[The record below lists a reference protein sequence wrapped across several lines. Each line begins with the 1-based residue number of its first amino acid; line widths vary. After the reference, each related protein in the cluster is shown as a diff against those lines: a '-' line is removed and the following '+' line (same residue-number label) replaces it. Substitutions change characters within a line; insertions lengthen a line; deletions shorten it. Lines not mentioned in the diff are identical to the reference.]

1 MKNNKLGLKV
11 MAALLAVAIVGSFA
25 ITTKSNNL
33 RAMEGDEGFVEEA
46 PAEVV
51 QEVFVEP
58 EPEII
63 PEEPAEEVPVEEPA
77 EQPAEEAPEEPTAE
91 EPAEE
96 APEEETAEE
105 EEDKFDVEGAFAT
118 IRFMDEDSARAY
130 LASLSG
136 EDRAELKAYIAGLNI
151 GDDEKTK
158 LLSWFEPKQE
168 IQPEPA
174 EEPEEEK
181 QEEKPVI
188 DTSKMSLKIWDDR
201 RPSMDVGETV
211 TLYSELHGFE
221 GINFSYRWQCNKG
234 NGWEDVP
241 GGNGATYSFNASVD
255 SLSWSWRLLID
266 F

>member
-77 EQPAEEAPEEPTAE
+77 EEAPEEPAAE

-96 APEEETAEE
+96 AEAEAEE
-105 EEDKFDVEGAFAT
+105 ELFDVVAAYEHY
-118 IRFMDEDSARAY
+118 MSLDEYGKIEY
-130 LASLSG
+130 LNSLSDANR
-136 EDRAELKAYIAGLNI
+136 EELKRYIEMKEA
-151 GDDEKTK
+151 EAKAAE
-158 LLSWFEPKQE
+158 EPKEEEKQE
-168 IQPEPA
+168 EPA
-174 EEPEEEK
+174 EEPEEPEK
-181 QEEKPVI
+181 VEEDYTFDVN
-188 DTSKMSLKIWDDR
+188 IWY
-201 RPSMDVGETV
+201 ET
-211 TLYSELHGFE
+211 E
-221 GINFSYRWQCNKG
+221 GKLTYGATVVWKSSVSGVKDGDAVSYQWQVDKG
-234 NGWEDVP
+234 NGWEDIP
-241 GGNGATYSFNASVD
+241 GATDPEYVMTLSKENAKYN
-255 SLSWSWRLLID
+255 WRLIANAK
-266 F
+266 

>member
-63 PEEPAEEVPVEEPA
+63 PEEPAEEAPAEEPA

-96 APEEETAEE
+96 AEAEAEE
-105 EEDKFDVEGAFAT
+105 EEPFDVVAAYEHY
-118 IRFMDEDSARAY
+118 MSLDEYGKIEY
-130 LASLSG
+130 LNSLSDANR
-136 EDRAELKAYIAGLNI
+136 EELKRYIEMKEA
-151 GDDEKTK
+151 EAKAAE
-158 LLSWFEPKQE
+158 EPKEEEKQE
-168 IQPEPA
+168 EPA
-174 EEPEEEK
+174 EEPEEERNLSIDIWYECAD
-181 QEEKPVI
+181 EEIFYGSTIVWKSSVSGTK
-188 DTSKMSLKIWDDR
+188 DGDR
-201 RPSMDVGETV
+201 LV
-211 TLYSELHGFE
+211 YQ
-221 GINFSYRWQCNKG
+221 WQYNDG
-234 NGWEDVP
+234 TGWKDQP
-241 GGNGATYSFNASVD
+241 GATESTYRYTLTEENCEYE
-255 SLSWSWRLLID
+255 WRLYAD
-266 F
+266 VAK

>member
-77 EQPAEEAPEEPTAE
+77 EQPAEEAPEEPVSE

-96 APEEETAEE
+96 AEAEE
-105 EEDKFDVEGAFAT
+105 EEPFDVVAAYEHY
-118 IRFMDEDSARAY
+118 MSLDEYGKIEY
-130 LASLSG
+130 LNSLSDANR
-136 EDRAELKAYIAGLNI
+136 EELKRYIEMKEAEAKAESTSAG
-151 GDDEKTK
+151 
-158 LLSWFEPKQE
+158 EPE
-168 IQPEPA
+168 NSSAEEPA

>member
-63 PEEPAEEVPVEEPA
+63 PEEPAEQPAEEPA
-77 EQPAEEAPEEPTAE
+77 EQPAEEAPEEAE
-91 EPAEE
+91 AE
-96 APEEETAEE
+96 AGAEE
-105 EEDKFDVEGAFAT
+105 EEPFDVIAAYEHY
-118 IRFMDEDSARAY
+118 MSLDEYGKIEY
-130 LASLSG
+130 LNSLSDANR
-136 EDRAELKAYIAGLNI
+136 EELKRYIEMKEA
-151 GDDEKTK
+151 EAKAAE
-158 LLSWFEPKQE
+158 EPKEEEKQE
-168 IQPEPA
+168 EPA